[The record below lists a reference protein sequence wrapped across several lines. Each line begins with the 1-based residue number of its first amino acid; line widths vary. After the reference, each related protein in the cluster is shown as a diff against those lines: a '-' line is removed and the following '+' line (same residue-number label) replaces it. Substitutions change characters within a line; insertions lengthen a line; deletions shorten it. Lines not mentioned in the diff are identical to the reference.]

1 LNASI
6 LKDNKMKKLE
16 FIKVILSIVIILMI
30 FYSLYIYIYEND
42 DLINWLN
49 TLISTII
56 SVLLALMIAIYIFY
70 YQTNLIQKETKNKF
84 IPLIEMELTDIW
96 KSLSNLINPMKVIFS
111 DGKEL
116 DFYATIFP
124 DIIFE
129 QAICSNVFNQEQTRF
144 LLAMK
149 CAINFNRRIIEQFI
163 NMNPRIGENPD
174 NYKKSLE
181 FLHINHEKSIK
192 DLKKNILL
200 ANKYFEFNELDKE
213 TKKNSSN
220 TQ

>member
-1 LNASI
+1 
-6 LKDNKMKKLE
+6 MKKLE

>member
-1 LNASI
+1 
-6 LKDNKMKKLE
+6 MKKFG
-16 FIKVILSIVIILMI
+16 FIAIILLIVVILTIS
-30 FYSLYIYIYEND
+30 YSDYLYNCQNIYFFS
-42 DLINWLN
+42 WVN

-70 YQTNLIQKETKNKF
+70 YQTNLIQNETKSKF
-84 IPLIEMELTDIW
+84 TPLIEMQLIEIW
-96 KSLSNLINPMKVIFS
+96 KSISNLENPLKVIFS

-116 DFYATIFP
+116 DFYPTIYP

-129 QAICSNVFNQEQTRF
+129 HAIYSNVFNQEQTRF
-144 LLAMK
+144 LVAMK

-163 NMNPRIGENPD
+163 NMNPRINESPD
-174 NYKKSLE
+174 DYKKSLE
-181 FLHINHEKSIK
+181 FLHINQEKSIK
-192 DLKKNILL
+192 DLKTNILL

-213 TKKNSSN
+213 IKKNSSN

>member
-1 LNASI
+1 
-6 LKDNKMKKLE
+6 MKKFFEKYRYIIFLVIV
-16 FIKVILSIVIILMI
+16 FILTIS
-30 FYSLYIYIYEND
+30 YSVYLYNFQNPYFVS
-42 DLINWLN
+42 WLN

-70 YQTNLIQKETKNKF
+70 YQTNLIQNETKSKF
-84 IPLIEMELTDIW
+84 TPLIEMQLIEIW
-96 KSLSNLINPMKVIFS
+96 KSISNLENPLKVIFS

-116 DFYATIFP
+116 DFYPTIYP

-129 QAICSNVFNQEQTRF
+129 QAIYSNVFNQEQTRF
-144 LLAMK
+144 LVAMK

-163 NMNPRIGENPD
+163 NMNPRINESPD
-174 NYKKSLE
+174 DYKKSLE
-181 FLHINHEKSIK
+181 FLHINQEKSIK
-192 DLKKNILL
+192 DLKTNILL

-213 TKKNSSN
+213 IKKNSSN

>member
-1 LNASI
+1 
-6 LKDNKMKKLE
+6 MKKIFE
-16 FIKVILSIVIILMI
+16 KSQFIKIILLIVIILTI
-30 FYSLYIYIYEND
+30 SYSVYLYNFQNTYFVS
-42 DLINWLN
+42 WLN
-49 TLISTII
+49 TLTSTLI

-84 IPLIEMELTDIW
+84 IPLIEMQLVDIW
-96 KSLSNLINPMKVIFS
+96 KSVFNLKNPLKVIFN

-149 CAINFNRRIIEQFI
+149 CAINFNRCITEQFI
-163 NMNPRIGENPD
+163 NMNPRIGESPD

-192 DLKKNILL
+192 DLKKNILS
-200 ANKYFEFNELDKE
+200 ANKYFKFNELDKE
-213 TKKNSSN
+213 IKQNSSN

>member
-1 LNASI
+1 MKIIFEKYRYIIFLAIVFI
-6 LKDNKMKKLE
+6 LT
-16 FIKVILSIVIILMI
+16 IA
-30 FYSLYIYIYEND
+30 YSVYLYNFQNTYFVS
-42 DLINWLN
+42 WLN

-70 YQTNLIQKETKNKF
+70 YQTNLIQKETKSKF
-84 IPLIEMELTDIW
+84 IPLIEMQLIDIW
-96 KSLSNLINPMKVIFS
+96 KSVSNLENPLKVIFS

-116 DFYATIFP
+116 DFYPNIYP

-129 QAICSNVFNQEQTRF
+129 QTICSNVFNQGQTRF

-163 NMNPRIGENPD
+163 NMNPRIGESPD
-174 NYKKSLE
+174 IYKKSLE

-192 DLKKNILL
+192 DLKENILL
-200 ANKYFEFNELDKE
+200 AKNYFEFNELEKE
-213 TKKNSSN
+213 IKKQSLHA
-220 TQ
+220 Q

>member
-1 LNASI
+1 
-6 LKDNKMKKLE
+6 MKKLE

-200 ANKYFEFNELDKE
+200 ANKCFEFNELDKE

>member
-1 LNASI
+1 
-6 LKDNKMKKLE
+6 MKKLE

-56 SVLLALMIAIYIFY
+56 SVSLALILAIYIFY
-70 YQTNLIQKETKNKF
+70 YQTNLVQKETKSKF
-84 IPLIEMELTDIW
+84 IPLIEMQLIDIW
-96 KSLSNLINPMKVIFS
+96 KSVSNLENPLKVTFS
-111 DGKEL
+111 DGREL
-116 DFYATIFP
+116 DFYPTIYP

-129 QAICSNVFNQEQTRF
+129 QTICSNVFNQGQTRF
-144 LLAMK
+144 LIAMM

-163 NMNPRIGENPD
+163 NMNPRIGESPD

-192 DLKKNILL
+192 DLKTNILL
-200 ANKYFEFNELDKE
+200 AKNYFELNELDKE
-213 TKKNSSN
+213 IKKQSSN
-220 TQ
+220 A

>member
-1 LNASI
+1 MR
-6 LKDNKMKKLE
+6 KFK
-16 FIKVILSIVIILMI
+16 FIAIISLIVVILTIS
-30 FYSLYIYIYEND
+30 YSVYIYNSQNND
-42 DLINWLN
+42 FVSWLN

-56 SVLLALMIAIYIFY
+56 SILLALIIAICIFY
-70 YQTNLIQKETKNKF
+70 YQTNLTQKDTKNKF
-84 IPLIEMELTDIW
+84 IPLIEMELIDIW
-96 KSLSNLINPMKVIFS
+96 KSLSNLKNPMKVIFS

-163 NMNPRIGENPD
+163 NMNPRIDESPD
-174 NYKKSLE
+174 NYKKSLD
-181 FLHINHEKSIK
+181 FLHINHEKSSK

-200 ANKYFEFNELDKE
+200 AKKYFEFSELDKE
-213 TKKNSSN
+213 IKKNSSN
-220 TQ
+220 V